1 MKKKNLALFLALTMV
16 AASFVGCGDKK
27 ASDNGSAKQE
37 AETETEGSEEGRYLM
52 WRLYSEPKQWDPT
65 NNSESVSDAIC
76 KQVFEGLTVST
87 SDGFKPVI
95 AEKMG
100 CFRGRKNIY
109 IPFKKRCEMVRRKSG
124 DSKRLRIF
132 LEKNL

>member
-76 KQVFEGLTVST
+76 KQVFEGLPYQHPMALNRVS
-87 SDGFKPVI
+87 
-95 AEKMG
+95 
-100 CFRGRKNIY
+100 RKNGM
-109 IPFKKRCEMVRRKSG
+109 FQRT
-124 DSKRLRIF
+124 
-132 LEKNL
+132 EKHIHSI

>member
-76 KQVFEGLTVST
+76 KQVFEGLTYQHPMALNRVS
-87 SDGFKPVI
+87 
-95 AEKMG
+95 
-100 CFRGRKNIY
+100 RKNGM
-109 IPFKKRCEMVRRKSG
+109 FQRT
-124 DSKRLRIF
+124 
-132 LEKNL
+132 EKHIHSI

>member
-52 WRLYSEPKQWDPT
+52 WS
-65 NNSESVSDAIC
+65 
-76 KQVFEGLTVST
+76 
-87 SDGFKPVI
+87 
-95 AEKMG
+95 
-100 CFRGRKNIY
+100 FRGRKNIY

>member
-1 MKKKNLALFLALTMV
+1 MYEKE
-16 AASFVGCGDKK
+16 K

-76 KQVFEGLTVST
+76 KQLFEGLTVST
-87 SDGFKPVI
+87 SDGFKPGI
-95 AEKMG
+95 AEKWASFHL
-100 CFRGRKNIY
+100 CPRTARKQHHSY
-109 IPFKKRCEMVRRKSG
+109 RFQYPLRKRCHNFY
-124 DSKRLRIF
+124 LRW
-132 LEKNL
+132 